1 MLENKLTIIVNN
13 FIINKKE
20 KLNIESKKKSNKT
33 VKLLMKI
40 FINSS
45 TNKINIFNIIKL
57 QKIL

>member
-1 MLENKLTIIVNN
+1 MLENKLIIIVNN